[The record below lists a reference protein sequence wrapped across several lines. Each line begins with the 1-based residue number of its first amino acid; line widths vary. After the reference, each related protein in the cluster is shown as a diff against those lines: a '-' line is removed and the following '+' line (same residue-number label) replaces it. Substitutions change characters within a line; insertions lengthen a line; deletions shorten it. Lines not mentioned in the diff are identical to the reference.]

1 MKRATIPAIA
11 DNAVLTKEELCA
23 ALQISEDM
31 LEALVREKV
40 IPCARL
46 TDRLPRFIYGQ
57 VVRALERLAEA
68 ATDGP
73 GLRRAG

>member
-1 MKRATIPAIA
+1 MKTTAYY
-11 DNAVLTKEELCA
+11 
-23 ALQISEDM
+23 

-57 VVRALERLAEA
+57 VVRALERLAEP